1 MKEKIKKIFSN
12 GRGIIFALFIIEL
25 VLVIFV
31 TPNKFDDKVFLDNV
45 TNTTIG
51 SYVFPRYYTW
61 TSRTI
66 IEYTLCLVLKMSKY
80 IWILVQGLMMALV
93 GYSISKLFIK
103 NENKQNLVLLLFL
116 ILLYPMNIM
125 ASAGWAATTVNYMWP
140 LATCLFALIPIRK
153 VWDGEKIKPWQYP
166 LYVLAMIFA
175 CNQEQTCAILL
186 ACYLIFNIVTIIKDK
201 KVHPIMIIQLI
212 LAITSVIFILT
223 CPGNYVRNESEVV
236 DNFKDMQTLT
246 MLDKIGLGFT
256 SMTASIF
263 SKGDLPFL
271 IMTFVLC
278 TFVCLNYKETL
289 YKVIAG
295 IPFAS
300 ILISFYGYNIS
311 SRFFPFITSFFEK
324 LKVKGVLLTAA
335 NCNNLFNVLPI
346 AFSFIIFVCLLLTIA
361 LLNKELKKNIALLVF
376 LAGYFSRLI
385 MGFSP
390 TVFASSD
397 RTMIFF
403 DFAMIIITLLTI
415 QEMKKK
421 TEKTDVKATSRIEA
435 IIKISGVLQYLNV
448 LMCILLTQK

>member
-1 MKEKIKKIFSN
+1 MKEKIKEVFKN

-25 VLVIFV
+25 VLVLFV
-31 TPNKFDDKVFLDNV
+31 TPNKFDDKVFLESV
-45 TNTTIG
+45 TNTSIG

-61 TSRTI
+61 TSRTL
-66 IEYTLCLVLKMSKY
+66 IEYTLCFVLKTSKY
-80 IWILVQGLMMALV
+80 LWILIQGLMMALA

-103 NENKQNLVLLLFL
+103 EENKNNTIILLFL
-116 ILLYPMNIM
+116 ILLYPMNVM

-140 LATCLFALIPIRK
+140 LAACLYALIPIRK
-153 VWDGEKIKPWQYP
+153 VWDGERIKPWQYP
-166 LYVLAMIFA
+166 LYILAMIFA

-186 ACYLIFNIVTIIKDK
+186 GSYLIFTIASIVKNK
-201 KVHPIMIIQLI
+201 KVHPMMLIQLI
-212 LAITSVIFILT
+212 IAISSIVFILT
-223 CPGNYVRNESEVV
+223 CPGNYARNESEVI

-256 SMTASIF
+256 SMTGSIF

-271 IMTFVLC
+271 MMTFVLF

-289 YKVIAG
+289 YRVVAG
-295 IPFAS
+295 IPFAA
-300 ILISFYGYNIS
+300 ILISFYGYNIF

-346 AFSFIIFVCLLLTIA
+346 AFSFIIFVCLVLTIA
-361 LLNKELKKNIALLVF
+361 LLSKELKKNIALLVF
-376 LAGYFSRLI
+376 LAGYSSRLI

-390 TVFASSD
+390 TVFASSE
-397 RTMIFF
+397 RTMIFL
-403 DFAMIIITLLTI
+403 DFAMIIVTLLTL

-421 TEKTDVKATSRIEA
+421 TEKNDIKVTSKIED
-435 IIKISGVLQYLNV
+435 IIKISGALQYINV